1 MIDFIINSAL
11 KDRFM
16 VLLGAI
22 ILALAGLWSF
32 KNMPLDAI
40 PDLSDVQVIVFT
52 DYADQSPQVVE
63 KRNKESGIEKDK

>member
-1 MIDFIINSAL
+1 MTDFIINTCL

-63 KRNKESGIEKDK
+63 DQSLIH

>member
-1 MIDFIINSAL
+1 MTDFIINTCL

-16 VLLGAI
+16 VLLGAVI
-22 ILALAGLWSF
+22 MALAGLWSF

-52 DYADQSPQVVE
+52 DYADQ
-63 KRNKESGIEKDK
+63 

>member
-1 MIDFIINSAL
+1 MTDFIINSSL

-40 PDLSDVQVIVFT
+40 PDLSDV
-52 DYADQSPQVVE
+52 
-63 KRNKESGIEKDK
+63 